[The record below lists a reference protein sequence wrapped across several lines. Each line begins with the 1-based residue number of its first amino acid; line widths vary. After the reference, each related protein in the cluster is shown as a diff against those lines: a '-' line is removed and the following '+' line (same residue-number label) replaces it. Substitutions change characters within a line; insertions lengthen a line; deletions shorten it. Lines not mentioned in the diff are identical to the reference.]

1 MYYFVHYRICEPWV
15 FYSFLSICIMYFFL
29 FVIGSIYY
37 NHKDR
42 QTIKYLEDIRDK
54 EREKWKKN

>member
-1 MYYFVHYRICEPWV
+1 
-15 FYSFLSICIMYFFL
+15 MYFFL